1 MDPTLLRNATEA
13 PSQLLEL
20 AGNRSYLG
28 IVTKVTQRTHIQR
41 GSRFMKSRSPIRN
54 SLWLLIAVMAFFAM
68 AASSPQCASSDD
80 AALNPTLAPLAG
92 GGNPCIDAC
101 NEESKAR
108 KRIVLMQKKACLN
121 ACNGEPGCRSE
132 CSIIADALMMEINE
146 DRDACKL
153 VCQHEQGAA
162 TGGQ

>member
-1 MDPTLLRNATEA
+1 
-13 PSQLLEL
+13 
-20 AGNRSYLG
+20 
-28 IVTKVTQRTHIQR
+28 
-41 GSRFMKSRSPIRN
+41 MKSRSPIRN

-80 AALNPTLAPLAG
+80 AALNPTLAPLGA
-92 GGNPCIDAC
+92 GNPCIDAC

-108 KRIVLMQKKACLN
+108 KRIVKMEKKSCLD

-132 CSIIADALMMEINE
+132 CSVIADALMIEINE
-146 DRDACKL
+146 DRDVCKL

>member
-1 MDPTLLRNATEA
+1 
-13 PSQLLEL
+13 
-20 AGNRSYLG
+20 
-28 IVTKVTQRTHIQR
+28 
-41 GSRFMKSRSPIRN
+41 MKSRSPIRN

-92 GGNPCIDAC
+92 PGNPCIDAC

-108 KRIVLMQKKACLN
+108 KRILNIQHKSCLDS
-121 ACNGEPGCRSE
+121 CNGEPSCREE
-132 CSIIADALMMEINE
+132 CGIIKDALQDEINT
-146 DRDACKL
+146 DRDDCKL

-162 TGGQ
+162 SGGQ

>member
-1 MDPTLLRNATEA
+1 MT
-13 PSQLLEL
+13 
-20 AGNRSYLG
+20 
-28 IVTKVTQRTHIQR
+28 
-41 GSRFMKSRSPIRN
+41 SRSPIRN

-80 AALNPTLAPLAG
+80 AAVNPTLAPLAA
-92 GGNPCIDAC
+92 GNDCIIAC

-108 KRIVLMQKKACLN
+108 KRVLNIQHKACIT
-121 ACNGEPGCRSE
+121 ACNRDMECRDE
-132 CSIIADALMMEINE
+132 CTMIKAAIQVEINE
-146 DRDACKL
+146 DRDDCKL

>member
-1 MDPTLLRNATEA
+1 
-13 PSQLLEL
+13 
-20 AGNRSYLG
+20 
-28 IVTKVTQRTHIQR
+28 
-41 GSRFMKSRSPIRN
+41 MKSRSPIRN

-80 AALNPTLAPLAG
+80 AVLNPSLAPLAG
-92 GGNPCIDAC
+92 PGNPCIDAC

-108 KRIVLMQKKACLN
+108 KRAENIRFKA
-121 ACNGEPGCRSE
+121 AKDICNSEPGCKSE
-132 CSIIADALMMEINE
+132 EAEIHDAIQVEINS